1 MNFLKLPDLP
11 IMASSIQ
18 QPSKESFRVG
28 HGQVFG
34 ILTNYA
40 LLEKQDHFNTTSL
53 GRALNSAKQNKTIVL
68 KLARDLA

>member
-1 MNFLKLPDLP
+1 MVVAEGKEGVPYWANLP

-40 LLEKQDHFNTTSL
+40 L
-53 GRALNSAKQNKTIVL
+53 
-68 KLARDLA
+68 